1 MNTLLPK
8 LALAAVALLTLADVA
23 RYHRRSRSV
32 ATKKSALMDWEGEGG
47 ARAVPRRAAPISASV
62 AESGGG

>member
-23 RYHRRSRSV
+23 RYHRRSRSGFTRK
-32 ATKKSALMDWEGEGG
+32 AALMRWEGEGG
-47 ARAVPRRAAPISASV
+47 ARAAPRRAAPISASA